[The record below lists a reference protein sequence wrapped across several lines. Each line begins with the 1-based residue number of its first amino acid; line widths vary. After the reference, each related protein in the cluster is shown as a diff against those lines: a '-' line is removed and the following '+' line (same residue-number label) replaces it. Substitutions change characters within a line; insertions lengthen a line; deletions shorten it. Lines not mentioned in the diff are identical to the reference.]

1 MGLTLKKI
9 SEDTTKK
16 TITLGWDPPIGVGG
30 YVFYAN
36 GEAVSVASANNK
48 DGSPRKTVK
57 YSTVSPGPPYIVAAT
72 CRQGGILV
80 LQTGFYPTSAPL
92 PSNVAE
98 SAPTQ
103 AVSS

>member
-9 SEDTTKK
+9 SETST
-16 TITLGWDPPIGVGG
+16 TITLGWDPPIGIGG
-30 YVFYAN
+30 YVFYAA
-36 GEAVSVASANNK
+36 GQAVSVATAYLK
-48 DGSPRKTVK
+48 DGTARKEVK
-57 YSTVSPGPPYIVAAT
+57 YSKTNPGPPYIVAAT

-98 SAPTQ
+98 SAPTT
-103 AVSS
+103 AVIT

>member
-1 MGLTLKKI
+1 MALVLTKL
-9 SEDTTKK
+9 SETST
-16 TITLGWDPPIGVGG
+16 TITLGWDPPLGVGG

-36 GEAVSVASANNK
+36 GQAVSVGSANDKN
-48 DGSPRKTVK
+48 GPRKSVK
-57 YSTVSPGPPYIVAAT
+57 YSKTSPGPPYIGAAT

>member
-1 MGLTLKKI
+1 MGLTLTKV
-9 SEDTTKK
+9 SESAT

-36 GEAVSVASANNK
+36 GQAVSVASPNNK
-48 DGSPRKTVK
+48 DGTPRKTIK
-57 YSTVSPGPPYIVAAT
+57 YSKTNPGPPFIVAAT

-80 LQTGFYPTSAPL
+80 LVTGMYQEAPPL

-98 SAPTQ
+98 SVPSQVVTA
-103 AVSS
+103 